1 MTSVYELSRSIINRK
16 SVQTFN
22 TAASTLLS
30 RFENDDLEDYERRVR
45 RGNQYRKYMLH
56 VPSLAR
62 ELFFFGCALR
72 WVVGSHSSRRE
83 EYVSFCKRVRI
94 LNPRTSSSVR
104 FMYSAVSATINFVC
118 WRRVSGDHG
127 RVEVEMDIHTTCL
140 RVVVL
145 VSKMLRN
152 LCV

>member
-62 ELFFFGCALR
+62 ELFFLD
-72 WVVGSHSSRRE
+72 
-83 EYVSFCKRVRI
+83 VRSGGWWD
-94 LNPRTSSSVR
+94 LTPRGGR
-104 FMYSAVSATINFVC
+104 NMFPFVSAC
-118 WRRVSGDHG
+118 ES
-127 RVEVEMDIHTTCL
+127 
-140 RVVVL
+140 
-145 VSKMLRN
+145 
-152 LCV
+152 